1 MEIPSKDICV
11 QVYFPQVTKN
21 AQTNCQCVSSQ
32 FIASK
37 MQEPHS
43 RGNTV
48 ILLILCNEGAELV
61 AVSEVKI
68 DITGDLLGCLVPISY
83 RVRTGLKST

>member
-1 MEIPSKDICV
+1 MHIKKMVLAAVFVC
-11 QVYFPQVTKN
+11 VTKN

-37 MQEPHS
+37 TQETHS

-48 ILLILCNEGAELV
+48 VFL
-61 AVSEVKI
+61 SPKI
-68 DITGDLLGCLVPISY
+68 DFVLASSASTDEKPRYAAFNLASHCLP
-83 RVRTGLKST
+83 K